1 MLPKVK
7 AIPRPRRIL
16 FVGNSFT
23 YFNGGLHAHLRELI
37 EAADPGTRDQYVL
50 RAITVSGAALSEHAR
65 ALRDALRSQKWD
77 VVVLQG
83 RSTEPIEKGGVAG
96 YRSAVR
102 DFSGLARDAGA
113 RSALFLTWALEDR
126 PELNGPLR
134 ESVTTVGN
142 ESDALVVPVGP
153 AFERVRAENPRLVL
167 YAPDR
172 LHPSLAGTY
181 LAACVFYGALFD
193 ESPVGLAYS
202 ARLPPDVARTLQAAS
217 WKTVQA
223 FYGVP
228 R

>member
-1 MLPKVK
+1 VK

-23 YFNGGLHAHLRELI
+23 YFNGGVHAHLGGLI
-37 EAADPGTRDQYVL
+37 GDADPGNRDRYLL
-50 RAITVSGAALSEHAR
+50 RAITASGAALSEHAR
-65 ALRDALRSQKWD
+65 SLRNALRSQKWD

-83 RSTEPIEKGGVAG
+83 RSTEPIEKGSVAG

-102 DFSGLARDAGA
+102 DFSRLARDSGA
-113 RSALFLTWALEDR
+113 RTALFLTWALEDR
-126 PELNGPLR
+126 PELTGPLR
-134 ESVTTVGN
+134 ESITAAGN

-153 AFERVRAENPRLVL
+153 AFERVRAETPGLVL

-202 ARLPPDVARTLQAAS
+202 AGLGAEVARTLQAAA
-217 WKTVQA
+217 WKTVEA